1 MTKTTKILIGIA
13 VALATI
19 CIALGVTL
27 FVNIKSH
34 NKETAPT
41 MTSNVETEETSTTV
55 DTTTST
61 TTKKTTTSTTTTT
74 ETTTTVATTTA
85 TPLLFTGPLDVDT
98 FYSDEYAD
106 KIILGYISLNDPNST
121 LNIRKLPDINSDVIY
136 TIKNHMP
143 VEYIPTDINGF
154 YAVRPQNPT
163 TGYTVIGYAAKEYV
177 REGDWA
183 VLFPDEHDAWLAE
196 YIGKNNNSNSNNSY
210 GDTSLND
217 VVRFH
222 ADNPLLIYGDY
233 EYEDTVM
240 YEISDIR
247 YRIER
252 GDYDGQYK
260 AIMTSY
266 TIKNV
271 GDVQVLGYPGTA
283 DIYVY
288 DSFGNCVGD
297 FMLDSA
303 VTALPYGETRTSN
316 SSSNFQ
322 VGYLVEGDYYIQGKL
337 KK

>member
-34 NKETAPT
+34 NKEAAPA

-74 ETTTTVATTTA
+74 EATTTVATTTA
-85 TPLLFTGPLDVDT
+85 NIYVEASNALIYTDENRPYIHGGTVDIQDPNGT
-98 FYSDEYAD
+98 
-106 KIILGYISLNDPNST
+106 LNVRKYPDPNSEIIGQ
-121 LNIRKLPDINSDVIY
+121 LKY
-136 TIKNHMP
+136 HQE
-143 VEYIPTDINGF
+143 VEYLDKPINGF
-154 YAVRPQNPT
+154 YMICIDKSYDNCGYVSVDYLKQGFLGDAFPEEYEAINKARRDAYYASMDAVN
-163 TGYTVIGYAAKEYV
+163 
-177 REGDWA
+177 D
-183 VLFPDEHDAWLAE
+183 
-196 YIGKNNNSNSNNSY
+196 N
-210 GDTSLND
+210 SLND
-217 VVRFH
+217 IVRFH

-233 EYEDTVM
+233 EYKDTVM

-303 VTALPYGETRTSN
+303 VIALPYGETRTSN

-337 KK
+337 RK